1 MFNQYF
7 RLPELISI
15 DPERP
20 SSRFLLNLTH
30 DVSDFVLMQVMR
42 APLMELVVTQTGTD
56 AEFLLRLQVG
66 FSLLPYQEPNDQV
79 PNNDEQCQSVMAD
92 DKGQTAISDH
102 MNSADASELLLRG
115 QGQGLRVYANSSRT
129 PARLLERLRT
139 GLLITLAVEQRDS
152 GLLGVRLDGKGEF
165 NLVALEADLHLCE
178 EPSVLKNAKYVLA
191 REPEYGESSAALALL
206 ITELEQARL
215 ELVAYLSG
223 VECHPGVAAEAMRI
237 EPMLSQRRQWL
248 LRQYAQSQERPK
260 IGSSANDY
268 GQNID
273 KLKRLLECYELLSTP
288 EVNAMV
294 LAIAEE
300 D

>member
-15 DPERP
+15 DAERP
-20 SSRFLLNLTH
+20 SSRFLLNLTD

-42 APLMELVVTQTGTD
+42 APLIELVVTQTGTD
-56 AEFLLRLQVG
+56 AEFLLRLQAG

-79 PNNDEQCQSVMAD
+79 PNNEEQCQSVIVD
-92 DKGQTAISDH
+92 DKGQTAIADH
-102 MNSADASELLLRG
+102 MNRADASEHLLRG

-129 PARLLERLRT
+129 PARLLARLRR

-152 GLLGVRLDGKGEF
+152 GLLGVRLDGEGEF
-165 NLVALEADLHLCE
+165 NLVALETDLHLCE
-178 EPSVLKNAKYVLA
+178 GPSVLKNAKYVLA

-206 ITELEQARL
+206 ITELEQARH

-260 IGSSANDY
+260 IGTSANDY

-273 KLKRLLECYELLSTP
+273 KLKRLLECYELLDRKS
-288 EVNAMV
+288 VV
-294 LAIAEE
+294 
-300 D
+300 

>member
-15 DPERP
+15 DPEQ
-20 SSRFLLNLTH
+20 SSSHFLLNLTD
-30 DVSDFVLMQVMR
+30 DVSDFVLMQALR
-42 APLMELVVTQTGTD
+42 APLIELVVTRTDTG
-56 AEFLLRLQVG
+56 AEFLLRLQPG
-66 FSLLPYQEPNDQV
+66 FSLFSHPVLNGDVQG
-79 PNNDEQCQSVMAD
+79 QSAIAG
-92 DKGQTAISDH
+92 DKGQGAIAGQVTSGH
-102 MNSADASELLLRG
+102 APEHLLRG
-115 QGQGLRVYANSSRT
+115 QGQGLRVYANSTRA
-129 PARLLERLRT
+129 PARLLERLRR
-139 GLLITLAVEQRDS
+139 GLLITLAPEQSES
-152 GLLGVRLDGKGEF
+152 GLLGIRLDGEGEF
-165 NLVALEADLHLCE
+165 NLVALETDLRLCE
-178 EPSVLKNAKYVLA
+178 EPLILQNAKSVLA
-191 REPEYGESSAALALL
+191 REPDYGASSAALALL

-223 VECHPGVAAEAMRI
+223 IDCHPGLAAEAMCI

-248 LRQYAQSQERPK
+248 LRQYAESQERPK
-260 IGSSANDY
+260 IGTSANDY